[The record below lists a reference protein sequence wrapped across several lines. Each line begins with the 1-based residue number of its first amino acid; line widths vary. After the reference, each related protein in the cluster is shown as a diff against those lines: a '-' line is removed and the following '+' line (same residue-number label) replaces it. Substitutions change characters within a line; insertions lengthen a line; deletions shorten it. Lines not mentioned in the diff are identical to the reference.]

1 MFTIKFDAIVVIST
15 VMLVWWLI
23 RVHLRMT
30 QTNSQTDPISMDD
43 YLRKITLVTGFSAYD
58 TFCKSAEGWR
68 VSTARID
75 HDFRIYLASQSV
87 PFYVKDF
94 IRRSRHHIDELYL
107 GKSSCLTDKKL
118 LHFYSFLTL
127 LFWGGSVFLCLY
139 VLPSI
144 LPDDL
149 ANIHL
154 AGPP

>member
-1 MFTIKFDAIVVIST
+1 MFTIKIDAIVVLCT

-30 QTNSQTDPISMDD
+30 QTNSQSDPISMDD
-43 YLRKITLVTGFSAYD
+43 YLRKITLVTGFSVYD

-68 VSTARID
+68 ISTERID

-107 GKSSCLTDKKL
+107 GQGSHLTDKKL
-118 LHFYSFLTL
+118 LLFYSFLTV
-127 LFWGGSVFLCLY
+127 LFWGGSVFICLF
-139 VLPSI
+139 VLPAI

-154 AGPP
+154 VGPP